1 MGRNGKLIS
10 YIHERP
16 LQWHLV
22 TAVAGT
28 HDVINDPSQI
38 QAQDDQT
45 IDAGTLTLNSIKSED
60 GAPCTVITFDPLV
73 LPPGIQPS
81 DDPILQIRSYRT
93 L

>member
-22 TAVAGT
+22 TAVPGT

-38 QAQDDQT
+38 
-45 IDAGTLTLNSIKSED
+45 
-60 GAPCTVITFDPLV
+60 
-73 LPPGIQPS
+73 
-81 DDPILQIRSYRT
+81 
-93 L
+93 